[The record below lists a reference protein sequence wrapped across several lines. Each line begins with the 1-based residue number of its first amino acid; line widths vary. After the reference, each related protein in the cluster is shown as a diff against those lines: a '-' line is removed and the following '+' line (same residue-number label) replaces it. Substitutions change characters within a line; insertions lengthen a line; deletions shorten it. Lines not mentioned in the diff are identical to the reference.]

1 MTKLSNLIPGTIVE
15 HRDQAKHYVIVS
27 SHVAVRSGNL
37 LQAVPV
43 VSSINKLNCS
53 ESPHLIIPT
62 NLKIRGIICPHQLL
76 QFESSELTK
85 LDTINQNLA
94 TYLVNLACKNQ

>member
-15 HRDQAKHYVIVS
+15 YRDQAKYYVIVS
-27 SHVAVRSGNL
+27 SHATVHSGNL

-43 VSSINKLNCS
+43 VSSINKLNCN

-62 NLKIRGIICPHQLL
+62 NVKIRGIICPHQLL

-85 LDTINQNLA
+85 LDTINQNLT
-94 TYLVNLACKNQ
+94 TYLVNLARKNQ